1 MNIWMS
7 NIMNVVI
14 FYNFVRFL
22 VGLTPS
28 YMQSQQ

>member
-14 FYNFVRFL
+14 LYNFVRFL
-22 VGLTPS
+22 IGLTSS
-28 YMQSQQ
+28 YMQS